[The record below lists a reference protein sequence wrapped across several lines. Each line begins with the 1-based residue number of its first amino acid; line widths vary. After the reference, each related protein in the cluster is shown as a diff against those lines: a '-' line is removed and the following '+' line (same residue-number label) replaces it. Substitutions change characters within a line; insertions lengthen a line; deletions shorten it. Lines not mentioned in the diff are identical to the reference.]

1 MTPLSIS
8 TTGRPADERSAPG
21 SAAAP
26 APAPAPAGPPAH
38 RPALRDRLYWGVSD
52 ALAVTQRNLIGYTRI
67 PEMMVFSSIQPIM
80 FVLLFRYVLG
90 GAIHPVGYTYVGYL
104 MPGIF
109 VQTVCFGAMST
120 GIGLAEDLGKGL
132 IERFRSLPMARSA
145 VLAGRTTADLCRNIF
160 VVLLMTVVGVAV
172 GFRSGTG
179 FFSFLGGVLLLLA
192 FAYALSWGSA
202 LIGLSAR
209 NAETAQAMA
218 FPLLFPLTFA
228 SSAFAPVTSMPGW
241 LQVFVR
247 NQPVTIVIDACR
259 HLMVLAGPDAHD
271 VGSPL
276 KALAWIVGMLV
287 VFCPL
292 AVRKYRRIA

>member
-1 MTPLSIS
+1 MTPTTTP
-8 TTGRPADERSAPG
+8 TTGRQADGPTAAGDAP
-21 SAAAP
+21 AAP
-26 APAPAPAGPPAH
+26 APAPAPRGP
-38 RPALRDRLYWGVSD
+38 RLGGLKDRLYWSVSD
-52 ALAVTQRNLIGYTRI
+52 ALAVTQRNLIAYTRV
-67 PEMMVFSSIQPIM
+67 PEMMVFSSIQPNM

-104 MPGIF
+104 MLGVF
-109 VQTVCFGAMST
+109 VQTVCFGSIYT
-120 GIGLAEDLGKGL
+120 GIGLAEDLGKGIL
-132 IERFRSLPMARSA
+132 ERFRSLPMARSA
-145 VLAGRTTADLCRNIF
+145 VLAGRTTADLCRNVF
-160 VVLLMTVVGVAV
+160 VVLIMTVVGVAV

-179 FFSFLGGVLLLLA
+179 FFSFMAGVFLLLA

-228 SSAFAPVTSMPGW
+228 SSAFAPVSSMPGW

-259 HLMVLAGPDAHD
+259 HLMVLGGPDAHD
-271 VGSPL
+271 AGSPL

-292 AVRKYRRIA
+292 AVRKYRKIA

>member
-1 MTPLSIS
+1 MTSPTS
-8 TTGRPADERSAPG
+8 TWTSGRPAGAAGPGQPTTAPP
-21 SAAAP
+21 AAP
-26 APAPAPAGPPAH
+26 SPEPKGRRLA
-38 RPALRDRLYWGVSD
+38 ALRERLYWGVSD
-52 ALAVTQRNLIGYTRI
+52 AMAVTQRNLIAYTRI

-80 FVLLFRYVLG
+80 FVLLFRYVFG
-90 GAIHPVGYTYVGYL
+90 GAIHAEGYSYVGYL

-172 GFRSGTG
+172 GFRTSAGVP
-179 FFSFLGGVLLLLA
+179 SFLGGVFILLA

-202 LIGLSAR
+202 VIGLSAR

-228 SSAFAPVTSMPGW
+228 SSAFVPVASMPGW
-241 LQVFVR
+241 LQGFAR
-247 NQPVTIVIDACR
+247 NQPVSVVIDATR
-259 HLMVLAGPDAHD
+259 HLMVGGPIP
-271 VGSPL
+271 GSPW
-276 KALAWIVGMLV
+276 KALAWTIAMLAV
-287 VFCPL
+287 LAPL
-292 AVRKYRRIA
+292 AVRKYRRTS